1 MGPLKR
7 RAQFCRWQSHLMIGS
22 KQKMLKWVQQK
33 ERLVDPLPIHQ
44 MMMLSPRQHLSAR
57 GT

>member
-1 MGPLKR
+1 
-7 RAQFCRWQSHLMIGS
+7 MIGS